1 METPPPALNIRR
13 ARPQDAEA
21 MAELQN
27 LPGVRHGTLQLP
39 HPNPDAIRKRL
50 EAASDDR
57 SLLAFS
63 QDRLI
68 GVISLHPQ
76 TGLRAHVAGL
86 GMAVHDGWIGRGVGG
101 MMMREVIDIAERW
114 LGLRRL
120 ELTVYTDNVLALAL
134 YRKFNF
140 ALEGTHR
147 AYALRDGM
155 LVDAYT
161 MARLLV

>member
-1 METPPPALNIRR
+1 
-13 ARPQDAEA
+13 
-21 MAELQN
+21 
-27 LPGVRHGTLQLP
+27 
-39 HPNPDAIRKRL
+39 
-50 EAASDDR
+50 
-57 SLLAFS
+57 
-63 QDRLI
+63 
-68 GVISLHPQ
+68 
-76 TGLRAHVAGL
+76 
-86 GMAVHDGWIGRGVGG
+86 MAVHDGWIGRGVGG